1 MDLAGKT
8 TARVEKKSNKKI
20 TKKKVGRLVVEK
32 ESEVEDRNR
41 ALNKAGRGVEE
52 VEKMV
57 IEKVNDKADATGKDE
72 EEGGMKVGGGEK
84 LNQDQQLT
92 LAGGDEVKEY
102 PCPNCY
108 NMFPS
113 VEILTNHFKN
123 CYVIKQE
130 AGEEVAN
137 DAKRMNAAD
146 PSNCGA
152 CGKVFFTLFNSIV
165 NLKQN

>member
-1 MDLAGKT
+1 MDLVGKT

-20 TKKKVGRLVVEK
+20 TKKKVGRLVEK
-32 ESEVEDRNR
+32 ESEVEDR
-41 ALNKAGRGVEE
+41 NKAGRGVEE

-57 IEKVNDKADATGKDE
+57 IEKVSDKADTTGKDE